1 MRFSWLACTSL
12 NLRCLPSAFGV
23 RRVRQETLAIARRP
37 SGRIRRPL
45 GAIAVWTVVFSL
57 VATLSTLGAG
67 PRSLAVAAM
76 APTAVATPISAGSP
90 LEAPAADAQLIVK
103 FKETLTD
110 ADIDAAI
117 GALGGDVMRDLP
129 QLRTRVVSLP
139 GQAIEAVTAAYAHHP
154 GVERVAPAIKLEQ
167 AGAPNDPGYA
177 QQWALPKIGWDKAYG
192 VVPILG
198 SAKIAVLDT
207 GVDAT
212 HPDLVAR
219 VSTGKSFVGGVAGVD
234 PNGHGT
240 ALAGIAA
247 ANVNNLVGMA
257 GVAYAGVS
265 VTPVQVL
272 RADGTGWDSDVVA
285 GVLWAADNGA
295 SVILMGFSSPS
306 FSAAMQDAVNYAAGK
321 GVVLVAA
328 TGNKGS
334 TAPSYPAGLANVIG
348 VAATDRSDALLP
360 TSNTGSAVVAAPGL
374 DIYATLPGAAYGTRS
389 GTSMAAAET
398 AGLAAL
404 LVASGK
410 TAGAASA
417 QIRGAVDPVAGQ
429 SFGRINVAKALGAPV
444 APPPTPAPTAT
455 PTPGPTPVYTIGAAN
470 LMRLHLGTA
479 AGPENYIYTAGD
491 TIVPEG
497 TVAAGTRYQI
507 AVTDP
512 VGGSH
517 GSFTCTLTATGAID
531 GTNNSYTVLAS
542 DPLSNAT
549 DWTFTLRQYA
559 ASNTTCSGTPTAN
572 NVDSK
577 TFQVAKATA
586 YADGTLATETT
597 QYAPGA
603 AAFVVVNG
611 VFQNKNNYDVT
622 WIPPL
627 SPATCTNTA
636 GNDRPDSEATGRLP
650 DVAGSF
656 LRYPPT
662 TGAAWNT
669 KTNYDAAGATC
680 DSTTSV
686 DQGQWKLKVQ
696 FDTTHFV
703 TLKAFQVVV
712 QPTISI
718 NDVSH
723 AEGDT
728 GTTAFTFAVT
738 LSSASSQTITVA
750 YATADSTA
758 TVADL
763 DYVSTAGVLTFAPG
777 QTTQPIT
784 VNVVGDTKFEPN
796 ETFFVD
802 LSAPTNATIADGHG
816 VGTIQNDD
824 SPPSLSIDD
833 VSHFEGSSGVTPF
846 VFTVTLSSP
855 SSQPVTVNFATSDD
869 TATVADGDYVANAG
883 PLVFAPGDTTKTV
896 TVNVNGDTKFE
907 TDETFSVLLSGAVNA
922 TIADGQGVGT
932 IQNDDA
938 EPSLA
943 IDDVTHLEGNAG
955 LTPYTF
961 TVTLSNASS
970 ATVTVNYVTSDDTAT
985 VADADYLPVGGPI
998 VFAPGE
1004 TSKTVTVNVNGD
1016 TKYEPDETFTVI
1028 LSGATNA
1035 MISDGQGVGTIQND
1049 DTVPTISIGDF
1060 SHAEGNLGPT
1070 SFDFEVSLS
1079 NATSEVVTVHYA
1091 TSDGTA
1097 TVADGDYLAA
1107 TGTVTFA
1114 PGITSQTVH
1123 VVVNGDTKF
1132 EPDETFTV
1140 DLDTPVH
1147 ATIADGHAVGTIQ
1160 NDDTEPTI
1168 SIDDVSH
1175 LEGNSGPTPF
1185 VFTVSLS
1192 NATSQPVTVH
1202 YATADGTASVAE
1214 PDYGAATGLVTFAPG
1229 TTSQTI
1235 TVNVVGDLTFEPDET
1250 FFVDLDTPLG
1260 ATIADGHGIGTIVN
1274 DDAQPTIS
1282 INDFSANEGDVG
1294 PTPFTFSVTLSNPSS
1309 QIVTVN
1315 YATADGSATVADNDY
1330 MAASGTVTFAPGTTS
1345 QTVTVVVN
1353 GDTTFETDETF
1364 TVELSSATGATIA
1377 DGTGVGT
1384 IVNDDAPP
1392 TISIGDFAANE
1403 GNAGPTTFTFTVSL
1417 SNVTAQTVS
1426 VHYAT
1431 ADGSATVADADYAAA
1446 TGVVTFL
1453 PGQTSQTISVEVVG
1467 DTKFE
1472 TDERFSVELDTPVN
1486 ATIADGTGLG
1496 TILNDDAQPTISI
1509 NDQSHAE
1516 GNAGS
1521 TTFTFTVSLSNP
1533 SSLTITVDYATSDG
1547 SATVADADYVSAAGT
1562 VTFAPGTTSQ
1572 SVTVTVNGDTK
1583 FEPDETFNVDL
1594 SNPTNATIADAH
1606 GLGTIENDDTQPTV
1620 SINDVTKPE
1629 GNIGTTSFDFTVSL
1643 SDASSQPVTVHYAT
1657 TDGTATGG
1665 AACAAGTDYV
1675 SATGTVTFAPGETS
1689 KQLSVAVC
1697 GDTTFE
1703 PDETFSVDLDT
1714 PSGAT
1719 IGDGHGAG
1727 TIQNDDAT
1735 PTISISDVSANEGD
1749 AGPTP
1754 FTFTVS
1760 LSNASSTAVT
1770 VHYATADGTATVADG
1785 DYMAATGTVT
1795 FAPGAT
1801 SQPVAVNVV
1810 GDTKF
1815 ESNETFSVDLDTP
1828 TGATIA
1834 DGHGVGTILNDDAAP
1849 TLSIGD
1855 VSANEGDAGTTN
1867 FTFTVTLSGASG
1879 TPVSVDYTTTD
1890 GTATGGTSCG
1900 GTVDY
1905 QSAHGTLV
1913 FAPGATSQTITVLV
1927 CGDTTFEPD
1936 ETFFVDLSN
1945 ASGATISD
1953 GRGTGTILNDD
1964 SRPEP
1969 AGKWTGGGRIDVPG
1983 GAATFGFNVERKY
1996 EGGPIKGELNYLDQ
2010 TTGMHVK
2017 SKTITTFYF
2026 EGNRVHFGGDCT
2038 ETTGK
2043 SKDKDETD
2051 CTFMVVA
2058 EDNGEPGKN
2067 NDTFRI
2073 TVNPPAGYSR
2083 GGKLRDGNIQQHKKA

>member
-57 VATLSTLGAG
+57 
-67 PRSLAVAAM
+67 
-76 APTAVATPISAGSP
+76 VATPISAGSP

-247 ANVNNLVGMA
+247 ANVNNLIGMA

-470 LMRLHLGTA
+470 LIRLHLGIA
-479 AGPENYIYTAGD
+479 AGPENYIYTEGD

-938 EPSLA
+938 EPSIA
-943 IDDVTHLEGNAG
+943 IGDVT
-955 LTPYTF
+955 
-961 TVTLSNASS
+961 
-970 ATVTVNYVTSDDTAT
+970 
-985 VADADYLPVGGPI
+985 
-998 VFAPGE
+998 
-1004 TSKTVTVNVNGD
+1004 
-1016 TKYEPDETFTVI
+1016 
-1028 LSGATNA
+1028 
-1035 MISDGQGVGTIQND
+1035 
-1049 DTVPTISIGDF
+1049 
-1060 SHAEGNLGPT
+1060 HAEGNLGPT

-1202 YATADGTASVAE
+1202 YATTDGTASVAE

-1533 SSLTITVDYATSDG
+1533 SSLTITVDYATRDG

-1572 SVTVTVNGDTK
+1572 SVNVTVNGDTK

-1770 VHYATADGTATVADG
+1770 AHYATADGTATVADG

-1801 SQPVAVNVV
+1801 SQPVTVNVV

-1890 GTATGGTSCG
+1890 GTAIGGTSCG

-1953 GRGTGTILNDD
+1953 GRGTGTILND
-1964 SRPEP
+1964 
-1969 AGKWTGGGRIDVPG
+1969 
-1983 GAATFGFNVERKY
+1983 
-1996 EGGPIKGELNYLDQ
+1996 
-2010 TTGMHVK
+2010 
-2017 SKTITTFYF
+2017 
-2026 EGNRVHFGGDCT
+2026 
-2038 ETTGK
+2038 
-2043 SKDKDETD
+2043 
-2051 CTFMVVA
+2051 
-2058 EDNGEPGKN
+2058 
-2067 NDTFRI
+2067 
-2073 TVNPPAGYSR
+2073 
-2083 GGKLRDGNIQQHKKA
+2083 